1 MAEAYIIDAVRTP
14 RGIGKVGKGEVFTA
28 GTCEWVNGLI
38 ESDVFTQR
46 ITKNVLDR
54 FSKK

>member
-1 MAEAYIIDAVRTP
+1 VL
-14 RGIGKVGKGEVFTA
+14 TA

-38 ESDVFTQR
+38 EGDVTTQR

-54 FSKK
+54 FAGRG